1 MTISA
6 NRGRRQFQW
15 LHYLGKVSFEILSK
29 PKEIFC
35 KTRGKTLQNPRIYFA
50 KSEEILCKT
59 RGNVLQ
65 NQPYLWGDVTG
76 KAKKWSADG
85 SWSKERSEILLS
97 NTHQCCRI
105 EAVLWNY
112 KAIGTNPG
120 TFRDILTNPS
130 IHSSTIISLDMELI
144 WVTVP
149 FKFVRKAPSPVS
161 CLQSIKKCEIH
172 RHWLIWMFF

>member
-1 MTISA
+1 MSGRSA
-6 NRGRRQFQW
+6 LKYFAN
-15 LHYLGKVSFEILSK
+15 
-29 PKEIFC
+29 PMEIFC
-35 KTRGKTLQNPRIYFA
+35 KIGGNTLQNPRDFFAQHKKFFA
-50 KSEEILCKT
+50 KPKEILCKT

-65 NQPYLWGDVTG
+65 NQPYVWGDVTG

-105 EAVLWNY
+105 EAVLRNY